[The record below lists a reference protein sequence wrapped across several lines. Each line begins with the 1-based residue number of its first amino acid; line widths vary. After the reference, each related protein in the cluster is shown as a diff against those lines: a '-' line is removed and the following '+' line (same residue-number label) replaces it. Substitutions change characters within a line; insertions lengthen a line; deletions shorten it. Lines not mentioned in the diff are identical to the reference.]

1 MLQANEIQQRFSNI
15 QQSIQQASQ
24 ACRSGSNV
32 PEDLKQCIQQLDN
45 ESSNAQQV
53 MQSQDQQQILQCV
66 DNLEQLG
73 DRARDACQ
81 QSQNVDGQLK
91 QAVMQAHDELSDLK
105 RQMH

>member
-1 MLQANEIQQRFSNI
+1 MLQANEIQQRFSTI

-24 ACRSGSNV
+24 ACQSSSNV
-32 PEDLKQCIQQLDN
+32 PSNLQDCIQQLDSQ
-45 ESSNAQQV
+45 SSDAQQV
-53 MQSQDQQQILQCV
+53 MQSQDQQQIMQCI
-66 DNLEQLG
+66 DQLEQLG

-91 QAVMQAHDELSDLK
+91 QAVMQTHSQLSDLK

>member
-1 MLQANEIQQRFSNI
+1 MLQANEIQQRFRNI

-24 ACRSGSNV
+24 ACQSSANV
-32 PEDLKQCIQQLDN
+32 PSDLKDSIQQLD
-45 ESSNAQQV
+45 SQSNKAQQV
-53 MQSQDQQQILQCV
+53 LQSQDQQQIIQCI

-105 RQMH
+105 RQLH

>member
-1 MLQANEIQQRFSNI
+1 MLQANEIQQRFSHI

-24 ACRSGSNV
+24 ACQSGSNV
-32 PEDLKQCIQQLDN
+32 PDDLKQCIQQLDS
-45 ESSNAQQV
+45 ESNSAKQA
-53 MQSQDQQQILQCV
+53 MQSQDQQQIIQCI

-91 QAVMQAHDELSDLK
+91 QAVMQAHDELSDFK
-105 RQMH
+105 RQLH

>member
-1 MLQANEIQQRFSNI
+1 MLQANEIQQRFSTI
-15 QQSIQQASQ
+15 QQCIQQASQ
-24 ACRSGSNV
+24 ACQSSSNV
-32 PEDLKQCIQQLDN
+32 PEDLKQAIQQLDS
-45 ESSNAQQV
+45 ESNSAQQTL
-53 MQSQDQQQILQCV
+53 QSQDEQQIMQCV

-105 RQMH
+105 RQLH

>member
-1 MLQANEIQQRFSNI
+1 MLQANEIQQRFRNI

-24 ACRSGSNV
+24 ACQSSSNV
-32 PEDLKQCIQQLDN
+32 PSDLKDSIQQLD
-45 ESSNAQQV
+45 SQSNKAQQV
-53 MQSQDQQQILQCV
+53 LQSQDQQQIIQCI

-105 RQMH
+105 RQLH

>member
-1 MLQANEIQQRFSNI
+1 MLQANEIQQRFNHI

-24 ACRSGSNV
+24 ACQSSSNV
-32 PEDLKQCIQQLDN
+32 PSDLKDCIQQLDSQ
-45 ESSNAQQV
+45 SSSAQQV
-53 MQSQDQQQILQCV
+53 MQSQDENQIRQCV
-66 DNLEQLG
+66 DDLEQLG

-105 RQMH
+105 RQLH